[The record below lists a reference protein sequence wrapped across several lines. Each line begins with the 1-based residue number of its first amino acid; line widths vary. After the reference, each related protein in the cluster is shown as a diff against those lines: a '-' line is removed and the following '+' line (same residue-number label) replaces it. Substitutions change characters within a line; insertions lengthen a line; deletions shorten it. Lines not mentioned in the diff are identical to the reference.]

1 MINIVIIY
9 LCIGVVVDMLLT
21 IFTWDEVQ
29 GTDVFWEYQ
38 LLNFLI
44 GVFWL
49 PLFIIKAIEAM
60 VEEIR
65 NKLNARK

>member
-1 MINIVIIY
+1 
-9 LCIGVVVDMLLT
+9 MLLT